1 MGMQNFL
8 TKIQSPI
15 VQQNAGAA
23 CDNSKLIHVG
33 DNSELYSDDNG
44 TLFGSLGDNR
54 GSEENFDSHR
64 AVNAEGTAEF
74 SKLSLIGKDFV
85 SGDEK
90 SKSPSDA
97 FSVIS
102 VGGGKKIMSPLLL
115 DDDRSENSRFSADSA
130 ARFSAKSAASSDENE
145 LTDFDVVATV
155 KKKQENHSSSSSRTR
170 NLPLRTS
177 IRVLGKR
184 CDSQV
189 LNHDVFTMYIHQS
202 FWNIRPNPN
211 SMIENILSDRKI
223 NIIPANAKFNAMV
236 DAWNAS
242 NKSVPSL

>member
-1 MGMQNFL
+1 MQNFL

-33 DNSELYSDDNG
+33 DNSELYSDDDG

-64 AVNAEGTAEF
+64 AVDAEGTAEF

-102 VGGGKKIMSPLLL
+102 VGGGKK
-115 DDDRSENSRFSADSA
+115 N
-130 ARFSAKSAASSDENE
+130 N
-145 LTDFDVVATV
+145 
-155 KKKQENHSSSSSRTR
+155 
-170 NLPLRTS
+170 
-177 IRVLGKR
+177 
-184 CDSQV
+184 
-189 LNHDVFTMYIHQS
+189 
-202 FWNIRPNPN
+202 
-211 SMIENILSDRKI
+211 
-223 NIIPANAKFNAMV
+223 
-236 DAWNAS
+236 
-242 NKSVPSL
+242 VPFAVR